1 MEEKSRGKWAVNKN
15 LVMLKLTLFFLYGA
29 TSSLMPYLT
38 LHMRSIGL
46 TIEQI
51 ALIYLALPFTT
62 FLSPPVTGFL
72 VDKFG
77 QYKPVVIISFVL
89 SAAIHHS
96 LLLIPHR
103 ETPGIMPSAYA
114 MQHPNENV
122 ELWWSPCPS
131 RECPDPED
139 RIHVELHHCVD
150 HCLFQNKYLSHIKD
164 DNDGLRIK
172 NMKNGNSTY
181 NKEVSTDSSDTII
194 FLVKMYTNLGTP
206 TQILGASTEN
216 DDDSRNFTE
225 NFPASMLRK
234 AGVNFTTLEDSDLRC
249 GGLVQSASYIASE
262 YWDEKCIVQKCIFKS
277 GGPEICPNDYE
288 ESDHNTFWIYFV
300 CRFLG
305 TIMMTAGTTIMDPI
319 ALTMI
324 EKYGGDFGR
333 EKLFSSLGMALFSPF
348 TGILIDLHSDGIG
361 HTDYS
366 AAFYTYDILLIISAF
381 TVFMMPLGTKLP
393 ADNIVR
399 DLIKIFKMANVI
411 VFIIFMFILGNL
423 WGFIESFLFLY
434 LKDLGSP
441 TYLLGVTV
449 TVGTVSSMP
458 FLYGA
463 DKIMKQVGH
472 VNLII
477 IAFFAHATRLMG
489 YSFIESPWWCF
500 PFEAMESLS
509 VHLMWVAGA
518 TYCALL
524 APKNLLAT
532 LIGVIGMAH
541 FSIGRGSGSFLGG
554 HIIGEIGIRQA
565 FRLMGLIAVVSGS
578 IYWIMHFIWLRKY
591 EEAIYD
597 DGDDQDGEKCEKSQ
611 PLEPKFK
618 DAGTMVSMER
628 LSLVVKYNHSIT
640 SLGRS
645 RGELGVA
652 VAKARRGSYSAGMA
666 MAMSTSGHGG
676 VQTHRF
682 SASKADLLR
691 SDLEVGGHAREMTT
705 TPANGQMVKIINGGL
720 LSGARNSIGG
730 RGSGRLTDVKTS
742 SAPRLALKSSSL
754 SPIQDQEVAL
764 KSDMEEHDIT
774 ATVDSD
780 KVPPL
785 NE

>member
-1 MEEKSRGKWAVNKN
+1 MEEKSGGKWAINKN

-38 LHMRSIGL
+38 IHMRSIGL

-77 QYKPVVIISFVL
+77 QYKPVVIISFVM
-89 SAAIHHS
+89 SAAVHHS

-131 RECPDPED
+131 RECPDEE
-139 RIHVELHHCVD
+139 RVHVELHHCVD
-150 HCLFQNKYLSHIKD
+150 HCLLQNKFLPHTVRDDTERLGMKKGNFTYKD
-164 DNDGLRIK
+164 KVTKVASDPG
-172 NMKNGNSTY
+172 
-181 NKEVSTDSSDTII
+181 DTII

-206 TQILGASTEN
+206 TQILGASTEI

-225 NFPASMLRK
+225 NFSPMMLRK
-234 AGVNFTTLEDSDLRC
+234 AGVNYTTLEESDLRC

-262 YWDEKCIVQKCIFKS
+262 YWSGKCIVQECIFKS

-288 ESDHNTFWIYFV
+288 ESDHKTFWIYFV

-348 TGILIDLHSDGIG
+348 TGFLIDLHSDGLG

-366 AAFYTYDILLIISAF
+366 AAFYTYDILLIVSAF

-509 VHLMWVAGA
+509 VHLMWVAAA

-554 HIIGEIGIRQA
+554 HIIGEIGTRQA

-591 EEAIYD
+591 EEAMYED
-597 DGDDQDGEKCEKSQ
+597 AYDQDEKAEKGGT
-611 PLEPKFK
+611 LEPRFK

-652 VAKARRGSYSAGMA
+652 AKARRGSYSAGMA
-666 MAMSTSGHGG
+666 VAMSTSGGGG

-691 SDLEVGGHAREMTT
+691 SSLEVGGRAGETT
-705 TPANGQMVKIINGGL
+705 APANGAYPQMMKINSGGL
-720 LSGARNSIGG
+720 LTGARTNRGGG
-730 RGSGRLTDVKTS
+730 RVTDVRTS

-754 SPIQDQEVAL
+754 SPIQDQEIAP
-764 KSDMEEHDIT
+764 KSDIDEQD
-774 ATVDSD
+774 ASD
-780 KVPPL
+780 AENSAECSKVQAH
-785 NE
+785 